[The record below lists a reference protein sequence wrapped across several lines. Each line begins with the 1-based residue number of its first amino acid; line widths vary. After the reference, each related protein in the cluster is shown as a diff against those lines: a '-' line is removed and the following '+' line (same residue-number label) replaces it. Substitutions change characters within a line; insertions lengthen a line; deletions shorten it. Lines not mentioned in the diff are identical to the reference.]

1 MKVIH
6 LPYGIGMS
14 TLAQAL
20 REKGVDAESASL
32 RTHHYAHLADQRLDF
47 DHYPKEEAEQLRTK
61 FFNEAMEKYDVF
73 HFHFGE
79 TFFPDRHDLEI
90 LKKNGKKIVVH
101 HRGSEVR
108 MLSVAKKLNNPYVR
122 VKRSWPEEKVRSN
135 LAFLSKYF
143 DQAIVNDEELKAYVE
158 PYYKKIHVIPHTI
171 DVHAITPYYPEKQ
184 VKPLIVHAPSRRETK
199 GTQYVLNAIELLK
212 RTGLDFDFQL
222 IEGLSHQEALAL
234 YRKATIVI
242 DQLQIGSYGHLSIEA
257 MAMGKP
263 VICYIREDLIKK
275 YPTDL
280 PIVNANPKNLFK
292 TVKKIIRQ
300 PKNWEIIGRQSRQ
313 YVEDYHSYDKVADKL
328 LKVYNML

>member
-1 MKVIH
+1 MRAIH

-14 TLAQAL
+14 SLAQAL
-20 REKGVDAESASL
+20 REKGIDAESASL
-32 RTHHYAHLADQRLDF
+32 RTHHYDYLADQRLNF
-47 DHYPKEEAEQLRTK
+47 DQYPKEEAEQLRTE
-61 FFNEAMEKYDVF
+61 FFNEAMKKYDVF

-90 LKKNGKKIVVH
+90 LKKKGKKIVVH

-143 DQAIVNDEELKAYVE
+143 DHAIVNDEELKAYVE
-158 PYYKKIHVIPHTI
+158 PYYKNIHVIPHAI
-171 DVHAITPYYPEKQ
+171 DVNAITPYYPEKQ
-184 VKPLIVHAPSRRETK
+184 TKPLIVHAPSRRDTK

-212 RTGLDFDFQL
+212 RTGLDFDFRL

-263 VICYIREDLIKK
+263 VICYIREDLVKK
-275 YPTDL
+275 YPEDL
-280 PIVNANPKNLFK
+280 PVVKANPKNLFK
-292 TVKKIIRQ
+292 VIKKLIRQ
-300 PKNWEIIGRQSRQ
+300 PKNWPIIGKQGRQ
-313 YVEDYHSYDKVADKL
+313 YVENHHSYDKVADKL
-328 LKVYNML
+328 IKVYKKL